1 MRIQFT
7 GVAVAALLASSAGAQ
22 VPSQQRTSATP
33 VGIWRGTSV
42 CLVRP
47 SPCNDEIVVY
57 RITRL
62 KAADSLRLDARKIV
76 HGEEQEMGILTCHLV
91 PANGQLS
98 CTMPRGVWH
107 FSVRSDSLVGELRL
121 RDDTKYRDV
130 RAVRA
135 P

>member
-7 GVAVAALLASSAGAQ
+7 GVAVAALLASSASAQ
-22 VPSQQRTSATP
+22 MPSQRSTSATP

-76 HGEEQEMGILTCHLV
+76 RGEEQEMGILTCHLV
-91 PANGQLS
+91 PTNCLRLGRTRL
-98 CTMPRGVWH
+98 
-107 FSVRSDSLVGELRL
+107 SDSS
-121 RDDTKYRDV
+121 
-130 RAVRA
+130 AA
-135 P
+135 WQ